1 MGWSADVDLCFSL
14 QLNIW
19 YKVRQQKCLAQESF
33 YSIFFFL
40 SLYAELLPSW
50 PLLSPVMMGILQAG
64 G

>member
-33 YSIFFFL
+33 YSIFSL

-50 PLLSPVMMGILQAG
+50 PLLSPVIMGILQAG